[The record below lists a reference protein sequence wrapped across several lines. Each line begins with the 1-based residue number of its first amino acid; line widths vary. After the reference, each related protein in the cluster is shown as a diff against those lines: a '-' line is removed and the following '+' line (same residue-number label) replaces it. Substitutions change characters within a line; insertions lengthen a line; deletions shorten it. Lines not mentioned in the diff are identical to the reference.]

1 MNCSLRWM
9 QERKYLLA
17 VPLALGVVMVTIF
30 GDSLYSST
38 RVCNQMA
45 LHTVSPAICR
55 DYFEPDYTYVDHFPA
70 ASSCLLRLRAF
81 GTGEKSR
88 RQVNRR
94 KDAWPWM
101 IPGSQDVGRSFT
113 NLRGFVNMST
123 VNNCH
128 KQIVNIYQL
137 SINSP

>member
-1 MNCSLRWM
+1 MECLWKWMNCSLRWM

-94 KDAWPWM
+94 KDAWRWM
-101 IPGSQDVGRSFT
+101 IPGCGKKLHQSSGI
-113 NLRGFVNMST
+113 LRQYVN
-123 VNNCH
+123 C
-128 KQIVNIYQL
+128 QQL
-137 SINSP
+137 STYINSP

>member
-1 MNCSLRWM
+1 
-9 QERKYLLA
+9 
-17 VPLALGVVMVTIF
+17 MVTIF

-94 KDAWPWM
+94 KDAWRLDDPR
-101 IPGSQDVGRSFT
+101 IPGCGKKLHQSSGIRQY
-113 NLRGFVNMST
+113 VN
-123 VNNCH
+123 C
-128 KQIVNIYQL
+128 QQL
-137 SINSP
+137 S